1 MIVTRVFSS
10 CIIVCVPAA
19 RAFRLFFHSSRKV
32 LEHARRLEG
41 IAVGFVYVVFLSI
54 TLLARVYVN

>member
-19 RAFRLFFHSSRKV
+19 RAFRLVFHSSHKV

-41 IAVGFVYVVFLSI
+41 IAIRFVYVVFLTVRCS
-54 TLLARVYVN
+54 RVCM